1 MFVYYKCYFLIELT
15 FLKEL
20 MLIRQTDKKSAIFF
34 SIDIFINKGF
44 KFQQNICNRCH
55 YLLMMSMNLSN
66 IAFLNVKDT
75 GYRCINC
82 GISKFEAINLLRNIS
97 LT

>member
-1 MFVYYKCYFLIELT
+1 
-15 FLKEL
+15 
-20 MLIRQTDKKSAIFF
+20 MLIRQTDKKSAIFLT
-34 SIDIFINKGF
+34 IDIFINKGF

-66 IAFLNVKDT
+66 IAILNFRGT
-75 GYRCINC
+75 SYCCINC
-82 GISKFEAINLLRNIS
+82 GISKCEAKNLSENID